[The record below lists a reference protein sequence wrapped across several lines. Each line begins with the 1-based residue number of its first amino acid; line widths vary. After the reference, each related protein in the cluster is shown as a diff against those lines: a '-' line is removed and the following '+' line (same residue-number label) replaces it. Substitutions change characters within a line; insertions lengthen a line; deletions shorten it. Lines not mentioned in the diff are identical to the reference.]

1 MCASKKKKTH
11 KKIGIQH
18 HLVVASPSQAYFHVA
33 SSHTGNIRFLT
44 SASYWNIWLPFMWW
58 HLCMTTG
65 PLRRDTS
72 KQRSSVRISLS
83 AVYENTWDQVHKK
96 EKSSSSVTFI
106 YFFFLYVY
114 VWSSFSYQIL
124 PRAFLCGIRI
134 FFWGGKRLFYRLSYW
149 QIEWSA
155 NILFC
160 ILKWQCGYYY
170 CPSSSRSKH
179 NMCDFE
185 CVRESDWLLNLR
197 IVSCNHQAR
206 IFMTCFFFSFSW
218 LFTKAVESAAA
229 AVAVPAHSPGCRPCR
244 GSWRSQLS
252 RSPFF
257 PCCLRTGWSQHSWSV
272 LVQTQV
278 TKRVSSLSAHFW
290 PPGKRLASFG
300 DGNKPSPDSISE
312 MLTSH
317 CASSRHIK
325 PSEFKTDS

>member
-1 MCASKKKKTH
+1 MA
-11 KKIGIQH
+11 
-18 HLVVASPSQAYFHVA
+18 
-33 SSHTGNIRFLT
+33 
-44 SASYWNIWLPFMWW
+44 
-58 HLCMTTG
+58 
-65 PLRRDTS
+65 
-72 KQRSSVRISLS
+72 VRVLLLS
-83 AVYENTWDQVHKK
+83 TWGG
-96 EKSSSSVTFI
+96 SSSSR
-106 YFFFLYVY
+106 Y
-114 VWSSFSYQIL
+114 
-124 PRAFLCGIRI
+124 
-134 FFWGGKRLFYRLSYW
+134 
-149 QIEWSA
+149 
-155 NILFC
+155 
-160 ILKWQCGYYY
+160 
-170 CPSSSRSKH
+170 KH

-229 AVAVPAHSPGCRPCR
+229 AVPVPAHSPGCRPCR

-290 PPGKRLASFG
+290 PPGKLLASFG

-325 PSEFKTDS
+325 PSEFITQLSNVWKQAYVGAVHGGGHFLKTVERHSTSHTHTRAISEPKEAASMSWDPRQNVTACKDIECRGIHWPHVPHELQLQVWKHLMGCRQFGLPWLIFGGN